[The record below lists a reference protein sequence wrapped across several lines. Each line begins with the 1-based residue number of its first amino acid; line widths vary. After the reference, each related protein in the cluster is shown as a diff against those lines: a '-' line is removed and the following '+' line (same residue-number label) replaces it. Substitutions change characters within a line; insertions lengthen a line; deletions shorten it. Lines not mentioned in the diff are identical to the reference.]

1 MTRYQRKGLEEV
13 CKCKWG
19 QMLTRA
25 APTHIFSNPRVYI
38 YKKSRVYHPISK
50 YPPRDLVIRYRKYAV
65 HDIVKKVT
73 LVPGTDIETQ
83 APCPLYENG
92 HEARAK

>member
-1 MTRYQRKGLEEV
+1 MGTDAHKSSSRPYLFKSKG
-13 CKCKWG
+13 
-19 QMLTRA
+19 
-25 APTHIFSNPRVYI
+25 I
-38 YKKSRVYHPISK
+38 YLQKSHVYHPISK